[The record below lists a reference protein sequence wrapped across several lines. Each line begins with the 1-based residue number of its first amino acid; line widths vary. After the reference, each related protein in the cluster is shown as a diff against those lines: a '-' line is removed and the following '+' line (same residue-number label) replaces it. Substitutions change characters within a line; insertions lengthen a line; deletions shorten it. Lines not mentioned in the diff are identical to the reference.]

1 MGRFAVELKLAN
13 GIDAALVH
21 RGFLP
26 SDQVRQTNIQ
36 GVVDTGAVRLVI
48 PEHVA
53 TELGVREVDEI
64 QVRYADAGRRSTR
77 KLVTD
82 VMLELLGREA
92 TFRATVEPNRD
103 SALIGAIVLEE
114 LDLLVDCTTEKLR
127 PRNPNHIISEIE

>member
-13 GIDAALVH
+13 SVDVALAH
-21 RGFLP
+21 RGVLSP
-26 SDQVRQTNIQ
+26 DQVRQAEMP
-36 GVVDTGAVRLVI
+36 GVVDTGVLRPVI

-64 QVRYADAGRRSTR
+64 QVRYADGRIATR

-82 VMLELLGREA
+82 VLLELLGREA
-92 TFRATVEPNRD
+92 TFRATVEANRD

-127 PRNPNHIISEIE
+127 PRDPNHIISEIE

>member
-13 GIDAALVH
+13 SADAVLAH
-21 RGFLP
+21 RGLLP
-26 SDQVRQTNIQ
+26 PNQVRQAEMP
-36 GVVDTGAVRLVI
+36 GVVDTGVLRPVI

-64 QVRYADAGRRSTR
+64 QVRYADGRIATR

-82 VMLELLGREA
+82 VLLELLGREA
-92 TFRATVEPNRD
+92 TFRATVEANRD

-127 PRNPNHIISEIE
+127 PRDPNHIISEIE

>member
-13 GIDAALVH
+13 SIDAAFMQ
-21 RGFLP
+21 RGLLSP
-26 SDQVRQTNIQ
+26 DQVRQTEIQ

-48 PEHVA
+48 PERVA

-64 QVRYADAGRRSTR
+64 QVRYADGRIATR

-82 VMLELLGREA
+82 VLLELLGREA
-92 TFRATVEPNRD
+92 TFRATVEANRD

-127 PRNPNHIISEIE
+127 PRDPNHIISEIE

>member
-13 GIDAALVH
+13 SADAVLVH
-21 RGFLP
+21 RGLLSP
-26 SDQVRQTNIQ
+26 NQVRQTEIQ

-64 QVRYADAGRRSTR
+64 QVRYADGRIATR

-82 VMLELLGREA
+82 VLVELLGREA
-92 TFRATVEPNRD
+92 TFRASVESNRD

-114 LDLLVDCTTEKLR
+114 LDLLVDCTAERLR
-127 PRNPNHIISEIE
+127 PRDPNHIISEIE

>member
-13 GIDAALVH
+13 SIDAAFMQ
-21 RGFLP
+21 RGLLSP
-26 SDQVRQTNIQ
+26 DQVRQAKMP
-36 GVVDTGAVRLVI
+36 GVVDTGVLRPVI

-64 QVRYADAGRRSTR
+64 QVRYADGRIATR

-82 VMLELLGREA
+82 VLLELLGREA
-92 TFRATVEPNRD
+92 TFRATVEANRD

-127 PRNPNHIISEIE
+127 PRDPNHIISEIE